1 MSTIQILFKVILGLE
16 EVASQ
21 EMNEKLHG
29 IQLIPSPYGSK
40 GWIKCAIERESLKDI
55 TGLRSISEAYVILTE
70 APYGS
75 RFSIDRFADALIK
88 ELPLIAPGARKISVS
103 AYSNHKKINQREIQG
118 AISWRISQKLHAECN
133 LKDYDTALRV
143 SLLPKIAI
151 ATLDLE
157 IQPGNM
163 AKKLETHP
171 TPILPPIAYCMIR
184 LLSPQVNDQLLDP
197 MCGCGTIPCM
207 AALEW
212 KDLKVTGWDISADY
226 VSCAKRNAVALG
238 IENRLNFL
246 VTDITTLT
254 NQEFKANIIV
264 FNPPYGLAVPIQE
277 DLEKLYDLIF
287 TAISKILLD
296 QGRLAIITP
305 YPHFVEKAIQQKGFQ
320 LLHAYYIHEG
330 ELART
335 IQIIQK
341 SSLKQDFC

>member
-1 MSTIQILFKVILGLE
+1 MATMNILFRVILGLE

-21 EMNEKLHG
+21 EIIEKLHV
-29 IQLIPSPYGSK
+29 IQLIPSPYGSN
-40 GWIKCAIERESLKDI
+40 GWIKCEIVRESLKDI
-55 TGLRSISEAYVILTE
+55 TQLRSIIEAYVILTE
-70 APYGS
+70 ALYSS
-75 RFSIDRFADALIK
+75 RFSIDRFADALIRVI
-88 ELPLIAPGARKISVS
+88 PSYAPQARKISIS
-103 AYSNHKKINQREIQG
+103 AYSSHKKLNQKEIQG
-118 AISWRISQKLHAECN
+118 AISRRIIQKLHAECN
-133 LKDYDTALRV
+133 LKDHDTALRV

-184 LLSPQVNDQLLDP
+184 LVTPQVNDHLLDP

-212 KDLKVTGWDISADY
+212 KDLKVSGSDISADY
-226 VSCAKRNAVALG
+226 VSCAKRNAEALG
-238 IENRLNFL
+238 VENRINFL
-246 VTDITTLT
+246 VSDITTLT
-254 NQEFKANIIV
+254 HQEFKAHIIV
-264 FNPPYGLAVPIQE
+264 FNPPYGIAVPVQE
-277 DLEKLYDLIF
+277 DIEKLYDLIF

-320 LLHAYYIHEG
+320 LLQAYYIYEG

-341 SSLKQDFC
+341 SSLKKDFC